1 MFKYYYNGESISS
14 KEYEERLIDDAFDC
28 GHCKTSAMRIVREN
42 RQEAR
47 EEGKNEWT
55 VHCGSRLTITF
66 KKGGKANDTRKTRT
80 IK

>member
-14 KEYEERLIDDAFDC
+14 KEYEERLIDDAYDC

-47 EEGKNEWT
+47 EDGKN
-55 VHCGSRLTITF
+55 VFRLSSGAEVIVS
-66 KKGGKANDTRKTRT
+66 K
-80 IK
+80 